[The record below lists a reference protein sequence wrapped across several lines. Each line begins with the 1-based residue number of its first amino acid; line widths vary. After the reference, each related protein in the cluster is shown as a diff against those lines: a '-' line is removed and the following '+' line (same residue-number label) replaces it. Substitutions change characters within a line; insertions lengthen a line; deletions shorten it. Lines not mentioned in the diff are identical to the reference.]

1 MDLLLQPRDGDVI
14 DATSTMYPSRLEAIR
29 GRRELVAASSTY
41 FGYVVGGAGRLRA
54 GAFEVVLAPE
64 TFFCVP
70 GPASIEI
77 DGLVVV
83 IERIGYRAIPTA
95 GMIEQ
100 RGRLTYIDGCS
111 DSILVSP
118 PRQGDPV
125 FNFLHFPPGIQQTV
139 HSHPSI
145 RLGVVARGEG
155 MAFGPL
161 PGQAGKGGVGTWEQP
176 LRHGAVFL
184 LHPHEMHAFR
194 TSESGQSMDVIAYH
208 PDSDWGPTDAIHPML
223 NRTYRGF

>member
-1 MDLLLQPRDGDVI
+1 MDLVLQPRDGDVI

-29 GRRELVAASSTY
+29 GQRELPMTSSTY
-41 FGYVVGGAGRLRA
+41 YGYVVGGVGRLRA
-54 GAFEVVLAPE
+54 GSFEVGLAPE

-77 DGLVVV
+77 DGLAVVV
-83 IERIGYRAIPTA
+83 ERLGFRGIPTA
-95 GMIEQ
+95 GMIEP

-155 MAFGPL
+155 RAFGPML
-161 PGQAGKGGVGTWEQP
+161 GGGTWEQP
-176 LRHGAVFL
+176 LRPGAMFL

>member
-1 MDLLLQPRDGDVI
+1 MDLVLQPRDGETI

-29 GRRELVAASSTY
+29 GRRELGAASSTY
-41 FGYVVGGAGRLRA
+41 YGYVVGGTGRVRA
-54 GAFEVVLAPE
+54 GNFEVVLAPE

-70 GPASIEI
+70 GPAFVEI

-83 IERIGYRAIPTA
+83 IERLGFRGIPTA
-95 GMIEQ
+95 GAIEPK
-100 RGRLTYIDGCS
+100 GRLTYIDGCS

-125 FNFLHFPPGIQQTV
+125 FNFLHFPPGITQTV

-155 MAFGPL
+155 RAFGPN
-161 PGQAGKGGVGTWEQP
+161 AGGGGTWEQP
-176 LRHGAVFL
+176 LRPGAVFL